1 MKLQEKFNFKYLDQG
16 SGEVLMLLH
25 GLFGELSNWNTV
37 TAFFSKKYRIVI
49 PILPIFTLPL
59 SKVNLEGL
67 LEYIIDFTTKMN
79 LKTINIMGNSLG
91 GHLGLLFAL
100 QCKKQLKKLILTGSS
115 GLYENTMGGS
125 YPKRGDYN
133 YISKKVGTIFYN
145 PRTASQALIQQ
156 VFKITTNRDMV
167 RRVIM
172 CARSAQK
179 NNLLQKLAHVIHP
192 TLLVWGLNDIVTPPF
207 VAHQFYNRIPN
218 ATLKFLDHCGHVP
231 MMEHPKRFNQI
242 VTKFLEKKTKPIS
255 NLNA

>member
-1 MKLQEKFNFKYLDQG
+1 MKIQQKFGFKYLDEG

-37 TAFFSKKYRIVI
+37 SAYFSKRYRVI
-49 PILPIFTLPL
+49 IPLLPMFTLPL
-59 SKVNLEGL
+59 PKVNLEGL
-67 LEYIIDFTTKMN
+67 LEYIVDFTTKMN
-79 LKTINIMGNSLG
+79 LKQINIMGNSLG

-100 QCKKQLKKLILTGSS
+100 NFRERLKNLILTGSS

-133 YISKKVGTIFYN
+133 YISKKVGTIFYD
-145 PRTASQALIQQ
+145 PRTASRALIEQ

-179 NNLLQKLAHVIHP
+179 NNLLTKLPQIMNR
-192 TLLVWGLNDIVTPPF
+192 TLLVWGLNDTVTPPF
-207 VAHQFYNRIPN
+207 VAHQFHNLIPN
-218 ATLKFLDHCGHVP
+218 ATLKFLDQCGHVP
-231 MMEHPKRFNQI
+231 MMEHPQRFNEI
-242 VTKFLEKKTKPIS
+242 VTEFLET
-255 NLNA
+255 